1 MQFLN
6 LSEKSKKPF
15 KAKYSFSLLSSFSPY
30 IKRYNWLIFCAFL
43 SLLVAAF
50 VTLALPVAIRQM
62 LDHGFSAPSNGKI
75 HFYFGILFI
84 LAFLLALASAI
95 RYYCVVTLGERFIAD
110 LRRDVFQH
118 ILHLSPDFFDDSHSG
133 EIVSRLLTDTTQIK
147 LAVGSTTSTAL
158 RHLIVVI
165 GAIVMMVITNAKL
178 SFLVLIS
185 IPLIAIPLII
195 FGRKVRTRTRTTQ
208 DRLAEANAL
217 ASEQVSAIRT
227 VQAFTAEK
235 DISERFSML
244 IERVFQTARTSVILR
259 SCFTGFMIFLVFS
272 SIVAIL
278 WIGSQ
283 DMLHGTMTSGT
294 LGQFVLYAVFAATT
308 FTQLS
313 EIGAELV
320 QAAGAAERLAEL
332 LQKKPT
338 ITTPA
343 SPLSRALP
351 IQGSLIFDR
360 VHFSYPSRPEKKIF
374 RDLSFSIKAG
384 ETVAFVGHSGA
395 GKSTLFS
402 LILRFYDPISG
413 QIKFDGIDIN
423 RLSLHDLRSSI
434 SYVPQEIDIFEGTI
448 RENIAFGAHNPN
460 QEQIIAAAQAAN
472 ASEFIDSLPKG
483 FDTQVGER
491 GITLSGGQK
500 QRIGLARAILRNAPL
515 LLLDEATSALDA
527 TNEKLVQKA
536 LDELMKNR
544 TTLVIAHRLATVLKA
559 DRILV
564 MDQGSIVEEGTH
576 TQLIEKNGIYARLAK
591 LQFSPE
597 QTSQKMKPNKSQEN
611 KKRKSSKK

>member
-1 MQFLN
+1 MKFLK
-6 LSEKSKKPF
+6 LPEKSKKPF
-15 KAKYSFSLLSSFSPY
+15 QAKHSFSSFSSFSPY
-30 IKRYNWLIFCAFL
+30 IKRYNGLIICAFL
-43 SLLVAAF
+43 SLLVAAC
-50 VTLALPVAIRQM
+50 VTLAFPLAIRQM
-62 LDHGFSAPSNGKI
+62 LDYGFSTSSHGKMN
-75 HFYFGILFI
+75 FYFGILFV

-95 RYYCVVTLGERFIAD
+95 RYYCVITLGERFIAD

-118 ILHLSPDFFDDSHSG
+118 ILQLSNDFFDRSHSG
-133 EIVSRLLTDTTQIK
+133 EIVSSLLTDTTQIK
-147 LAVGSTTSTAL
+147 LAVGSIASTAL

-165 GAIVMMVITNAKL
+165 GAIVMMIITNAKL
-178 SFLVLIS
+178 SLLVLFS

-195 FGRKVRTRTRTTQ
+195 FGRKVRKRTRTTQ

-217 ASEQVSAIRT
+217 ASEQVNAIRT
-227 VQAFTAEK
+227 VQAFTAEQ
-235 DISERFSML
+235 DISARFSTL

-259 SCFTGFMIFLVFS
+259 SCFTGFAIFLIFS

-283 DMLHGTMTSGT
+283 DVLRGTMTGGT

-308 FTQLS
+308 FAQLS

-343 SPLSRALP
+343 SPLSRSLP

-360 VHFSYPSRPEKKIF
+360 VHFAYPSRPEKKIL

-384 ETVAFVGHSGA
+384 ETVAFVGPSGA

-402 LILRFYDPISG
+402 LILRFYDPTSG
-413 QIKFDGIDIN
+413 HIQFDGIDIN

-434 SYVPQEIDIFEGTI
+434 SYVSQEIDIFEGTV
-448 RENIAFGAHNPN
+448 RENIAFGAQNPH

-483 FDTQVGER
+483 FETQVGEK
-491 GITLSGGQK
+491 GIMLSGGQK

-536 LDELMKNR
+536 LEGLMKNH

-576 TQLIEKNGIYARLAK
+576 AQLIEQNGIYARLAK

-597 QTSQKMKPNKSQEN
+597 QTSQKIEPKESHKS
-611 KKRKSSKK
+611 KKRKPSQK